1 MATTTTLGPYT
12 VADLERRREEGNER
26 YELIDGKAFV
36 VPSPDLDHQGIV
48 VRLAHHFSAE
58 VEERGLGRVCV
69 APIDTRFS
77 QVRDVQPDL
86 IVVRHGAS
94 QRSGGGGSRGSRRSS
109 GRSSRRPA
117 APTIASASARS
128 MPTRASPSTACSSR

>member
-1 MATTTTLGPYT
+1 MATTTTFGPST
-12 VADLERRREEGNER
+12 VVDLEWMREEGNER
-26 YELIDGKAFV
+26 YELTDGKVFV

-58 VEERGLGRVCV
+58 VEERGLGRVFV
-69 APIDTRFS
+69 DPMDTRFP
-77 QVRDVQPDL
+77 QMRDVQPDL
-86 IVVRHGAS
+86 IMVRHGDGATFGP
-94 QRSGGGGSRGSRRSS
+94 RRIEGFRRSS

-117 APTIASASARS
+117 APTIASASARA